1 MGSIVERRNALVL
14 PAGVA
19 LLEVGSAAGIKRAD
33 RLKKPLEQ
41 HVLDQNCP
49 ARSYNANKVA
59 LNLARAR
66 ELDPTWEPK
75 ECASRRNKF
84 DLSCLWF

>member
-41 HVLDQNCP
+41 HVLGQNCP
-49 ARSYNANKVA
+49 VRSYNANKVA
-59 LNLARAR
+59 LNLAHATKRSHVAAR
-66 ELDPTWEPK
+66 RMRHKTE
-75 ECASRRNKF
+75 NKF
-84 DLSCLWF
+84 HLSCL